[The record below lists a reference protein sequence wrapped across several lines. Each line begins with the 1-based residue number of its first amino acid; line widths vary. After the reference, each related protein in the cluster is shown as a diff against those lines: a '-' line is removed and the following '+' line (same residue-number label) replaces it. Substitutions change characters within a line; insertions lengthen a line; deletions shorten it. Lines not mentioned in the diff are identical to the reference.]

1 MMPRLRAAPFP
12 GLATALVLLGLAAAP
27 DALAQNAAAQ
37 TTPREII
44 VATAPIGSPLG
55 RWGTA
60 FVEQLKA
67 ESGGPPVSLAAT
79 GGSLPNVALLQSG
92 RVSIGL
98 VSLDAAGAAW
108 AGHSPMAPGMK
119 FGHLRA
125 LAPVAPAAVLRFV
138 VPADRGIAD
147 ASALAGKR
155 VALATD
161 DAMTEPML
169 KALGIEAKLRRMPL
183 AETAKQLA
191 DNKIDAVAVT
201 GLDPFALPPE
211 QPFTTIGLSTP
222 EIAKLA
228 AALPGI
234 AAATVPLP
242 PPAVAPP
249 AAPAESTAATDPAA
263 APADQ
268 AVTDQPVVAAA
279 PAPVQQTLPPSA
291 GMWTW
296 LVATDDLPDDVARR
310 AAEIAIT
317 QAPAL
322 AESAGLAAEPPL
334 DPSTNRALP
343 FHRGAVA
350 AWAAHGITVPADQ
363 AP

>member
-1 MMPRLRAAPFP
+1 
-12 GLATALVLLGLAAAP
+12 
-27 DALAQNAAAQ
+27 
-37 TTPREII
+37 
-44 VATAPIGSPLG
+44 
-55 RWGTA
+55 
-60 FVEQLKA
+60 
-67 ESGGPPVSLAAT
+67 
-79 GGSLPNVALLQSG
+79 
-92 RVSIGL
+92 
-98 VSLDAAGAAW
+98 
-108 AGHSPMAPGMK
+108 
-119 FGHLRA
+119 
-125 LAPVAPAAVLRFV
+125 
-138 VPADRGIAD
+138 
-147 ASALAGKR
+147 
-155 VALATD
+155 
-161 DAMTEPML
+161 ML

-211 QPFTTIGLSTP
+211 QPFVTIGLSTP

-242 PPAVAPP
+242 PPPAVVPP
-249 AAPAESTAATDPAA
+249 AVPAESTATTDPSAT
-263 APADQ
+263 PDQTEADQ
-268 AVTDQPVVAAA
+268 TVAAA
-279 PAPVQQTLPPSA
+279 PPPVQQTLPPSA

-310 AAEIAIT
+310 AAEIAIA
-317 QAPAL
+317 QAAAL

-343 FHRGAVA
+343 FHQGAVA